1 MLAVINETMALRPP
15 LSPHDLERSHR
26 LGKRRYEHH
35 TRPVIVRFSSD
46 RVRDCVFRPRAS
58 LKAHNTERR
67 DKPIFINEDLTARRS
82 KLAFATRQLKR
93 QTKLTDCW
101 TANGKILVKDNS
113 NRIDEIRNLDMLQK
127 YN

>member
-15 LSPHDLERSHR
+15 LSPHDQEISHR
-26 LGKRRYEHH
+26 LGTRRDEHH
-35 TRPVIVRFSSD
+35 TRPVTVRFSSD
-46 RVRDCVFRPRAS
+46 RVRDRVFRARA
-58 LKAHNTERR
+58 LKPHNTERR

-113 NRIDEIRNLDMLQK
+113 NRIVEIRNLDMLQK